1 MFPAG
6 FAVVMEPE
14 WESARRNTN
23 RYLQSTVH
31 SGGTRLNWAG
41 GGGGGG
47 EAALTHLR
55 FHFGFDMLIP
65 QSLQS
70 TSHLRLIT
78 LLIYIH
84 TCDLSRPGATL
95 AVLTADFQGKGA

>member
-1 MFPAG
+1 MG
-6 FAVVMEPE
+6 EREEEYQSIFAKHC
-14 WESARRNTN
+14 AFRRYQTK
-23 RYLQSTVH
+23 L
-31 SGGTRLNWAG
+31 GW
-41 GGGGGG
+41 G

-55 FHFGFDMLIP
+55 FHFGFDMLIL